1 MTTEAE
7 REREHELL
15 EAPPPRVAVEW
26 RSAPGELEVRFTDR
40 IIEML
45 AVPYDETTVVE
56 YPRGSGRLI
65 EEEVAAGA
73 FAGLETRPNRVRANR
88 DHDISRVFGRVIR
101 AVTDAKEGLILS
113 VRAATTP
120 LGDETLTLA
129 DEGVLEP
136 SVGMAVRPSDQEWT
150 QGRKHRRIL
159 RSFLDHQAMVPNPA
173 YLGAGVLAVR
183 HEELSIAA
191 PAPIVAT
198 PNLDAVLAFLEQ
210 SRNA

>member
-7 REREHELL
+7 RHELVDS
-15 EAPPPRVAVEW
+15 PPPRVPVEW
-26 RSAPGELEVRFTDR
+26 RAAPATPELEVRFADR

-56 YPRGSGRLI
+56 YPMGSGRLI
-65 EEEVAAGA
+65 EEEVAQGA

-88 DHDISRVFGRVIR
+88 DHNVERTFGRVVR

-120 LGDETLTLA
+120 LGDETLELA
-129 DEGVLEP
+129 NEGVLDP
-136 SVGMAVRPSDQEWT
+136 SVGMAVRPSDQEWS
-150 QGRKHRRIL
+150 QGRKHRRIV
-159 RSFLDHQAMVPNPA
+159 RSYLDHQAMVPNPA

-183 HEELSIAA
+183 HDQIAPVRLELA
-191 PAPIVAT
+191 PT
-198 PNLDAVLAFLEQ
+198 PNLDSVLAFLEAERAR
-210 SRNA
+210 S